1 MGQTHQTYSSVVFD
15 FGGVLVDWDARYLY
29 RKFFNGDSAALERFL
44 SDVHF
49 MEWNLQQDKG
59 RSFAEGVAELSA
71 QFPHYADLIKAYD
84 QRWEESISGPIQ
96 PAVDILRSLKE
107 AGYHLYGMTNWSS
120 EKFYQVRPKYEFF
133 SWFEKIVV
141 SGEVKLIK
149 PDRRIFDLFLAKIDR
164 TAAECVYIDDSAA
177 NVVAAAGLGF
187 QAIRFESPGQL
198 KTDLQHLGLLPQN
211 GHR

>member
-1 MGQTHQTYSSVVFD
+1 MAQTHQTYSSVIFD

-29 RKFFNGDSAALERFL
+29 RKFFNGDSAAMERFL

-84 QRWEESISGPIQ
+84 QRWEESIAGPIQ
-96 PAVDILRSLKE
+96 PAVDILRALKE
-107 AGYHLYGMTNWSS
+107 ADYHLYGMTNWSS
-120 EKFYQVRPKYEFF
+120 EKFYRVRSKYEFF

-149 PDRRIFDLFLAKIDR
+149 PDRRIFDLFLATIDR
-164 TAAECVYIDDSAA
+164 TAAECVYIDDLAA

-187 QAIRFESPGQL
+187 QVIRFESSGQL

-211 GHR
+211 GQR

>member
-1 MGQTHQTYSSVVFD
+1 MGQTHPIYSSVVFD

-44 SDVHF
+44 SEVHF
-49 MEWNLQQDKG
+49 LEWNLQQDKG
-59 RSFAEGVAELSA
+59 RSFAAGVAELSA
-71 QFPHYADLIKAYD
+71 QFPHYADLIQAYD

-96 PAVDILRSLKE
+96 SAVDILRLLKE

-133 SWFEKIVV
+133 SWFETIVV

-149 PDRRIFDLFLAKIDR
+149 PDRRIFELFLAKIDR
-164 TAAECVYIDDSAA
+164 TAAECVYIDDSAV
-177 NVVAAAGLGF
+177 NVVAAAQLGF
-187 QAIRFESPGQL
+187 KTIHFESPEQL
-198 KTDLQHLGLLPQN
+198 KVALHELGVLRQSSQ
-211 GHR
+211 R